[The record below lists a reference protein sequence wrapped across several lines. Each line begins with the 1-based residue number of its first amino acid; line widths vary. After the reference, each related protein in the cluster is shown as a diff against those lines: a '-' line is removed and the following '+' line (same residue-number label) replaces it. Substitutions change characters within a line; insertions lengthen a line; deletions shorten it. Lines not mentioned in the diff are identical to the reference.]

1 MTDITVSSTPPVV
14 QAQESS
20 AEFAVT
26 PITSVVSYSGAS
38 DSMPLESHVEED
50 AMTDTGRTD
59 NDDPVGDAFRIALN
73 AGEHSEGDDLDDE
86 LDDVVVY
93 PR

>member
-1 MTDITVSSTPPVV
+1 
-14 QAQESS
+14 
-20 AEFAVT
+20 
-26 PITSVVSYSGAS
+26 
-38 DSMPLESHVEED
+38 MPLESHVEED